1 MSNIEI
7 ILKHFFSLSTM
18 AKREKRSQ
26 GLGAIHLAIMIA
38 LSRCVTDGEYD
49 YANFGARYVKIKMDE
64 LVGYSVPYIQVMQ
77 GLNRLV
83 DVGFFE
89 KTKDYNG
96 IWKYCYNIER
106 SLDKPLESLRPGL

>member
-1 MSNIEI
+1 MINMSNIEV
-7 ILKHFFSLSTM
+7 ILKHFFRLSTM
-18 AKREKRSQ
+18 AKKEHRSQ
-26 GLGAIHLAIMIA
+26 GLSAIHLAIMIA
-38 LSRCVTDGEYD
+38 LAKCITDGEYD

-96 IWKYCYNIER
+96 IWKYRYNIER
-106 SLDKPLESLRPGL
+106 ALDKPLRL